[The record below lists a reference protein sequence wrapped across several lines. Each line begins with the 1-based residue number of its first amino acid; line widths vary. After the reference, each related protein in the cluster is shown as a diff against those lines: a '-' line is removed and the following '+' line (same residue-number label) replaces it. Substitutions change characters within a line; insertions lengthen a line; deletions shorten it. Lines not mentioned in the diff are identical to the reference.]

1 MPKLQKRN
9 RSTKPAHHQEA
20 DRTRRSGAPSP
31 EPRPPPDVPSAKPG
45 EGDRRDSDPKAVA
58 GSGSQS
64 QPDPGATSGCRDE
77 DGREEPCPRG
87 NTDKP
92 VTLTLYCPKCIRNK
106 HECGMTKHPV
116 PFGQQRASEA
126 HRDSHS

>member
-9 RSTKPAHHQEA
+9 RPTKPAHHQEA

-45 EGDRRDSDPKAVA
+45 EGDKRDPDPEAVA

-64 QPDPGATSGCRDE
+64 QPEAGATSGCGGE

-87 NTDKP
+87 STGKSL
-92 VTLTLYCPKCIRNK
+92 TLTLYCPNCTRNK
-106 HECGMTKHPV
+106 HEFLYLSASCALSKRIVTAPPKGHP
-116 PFGQQRASEA
+116 A
-126 HRDSHS
+126 

>member
-9 RSTKPAHHQEA
+9 RPTERAHHQEA

-45 EGDRRDSDPKAVA
+45 EGDRRLCPDPKAVA

-64 QPDPGATSGCRDE
+64 QPEAGETSGCGDE
-77 DGREEPCPRG
+77 DGREKPCPRG
-87 NTDKP
+87 DTGKP
-92 VTLTLYCPKCIRNK
+92 VTLTLYCPKCARNK
-106 HECGMTKHPV
+106 HDCGTAKQHAK
-116 PFGQQRASEA
+116 GLAG
-126 HRDSHS
+126 